1 MFPVAAATA
10 AGWLL
15 LFFVLLVISPREDG
29 ATPEPTPG
37 AEPPAVVSLLA
48 GRLQRDGFVVTL
60 ADLAARGW
68 FRLSVTPGP
77 AGPVM
82 CVVPAETPTEPLAPY
97 ERRVMA
103 HVALRAGVRGEVPAP
118 ALADSFEGGEDAFM
132 KAFREEV
139 TADTEQ
145 RGLTRP
151 RLSGRRIG
159 LLCLV
164 LFVPAGA
171 LAFALDAAHQRYPL
185 AWIGVSWVVVATV
198 TGGIGVSR
206 RPSATG
212 QAVLDRWHAAADAA
226 RGGGPGGY
234 GGSPG
239 GYGGDPGGYGGGPG
253 GYGGGPGSYGGDAR
267 VGAYAA
273 ALGRAPGAVTAF
285 AAPGKAVV
293 WSSYRG
299 SWQQLP
305 LETYGSS
312 WPCAIAWML
321 AIIFGPFVL
330 AGGLIGLFAAG
341 LGWLAERL
349 IGLAVAAVLV
359 SIVIW
364 VARRMV
370 PRFAEFDGQVIRQT
384 FIEHDE
390 DPDEFRVVVDDG
402 VRPTAWDLR
411 VAAESWRLLPPG
423 TFVHARV
430 NLHNREAAI
439 HPAEP
444 PAVARPLAG
453 VAAEQERAVTGGL
466 PDPALLVT
474 AEEAA
479 GVLRCAVQGKHVGS
493 PASRVMIW
501 QPAGAARPV
510 LRVEVRGAGP
520 PSGSHP
526 DVPPDARPVP
536 GVAGG
541 YLAGQSAVL
550 DAGSCTVTISI
561 HGAGPTGGEAALI
574 RLLPVVA
581 ARLRSFPAGLVSR
594 ASAGP
599 IWRR

>member
-1 MFPVAAATA
+1 M
-10 AGWLL
+10 
-15 LFFVLLVISPREDG
+15 
-29 ATPEPTPG
+29 
-37 AEPPAVVSLLA
+37 
-48 GRLQRDGFVVTL
+48 
-60 ADLAARGW
+60 
-68 FRLSVTPGP
+68 
-77 AGPVM
+77 
-82 CVVPAETPTEPLAPY
+82 
-97 ERRVMA
+97 
-103 HVALRAGVRGEVPAP
+103 
-118 ALADSFEGGEDAFM
+118 
-132 KAFREEV
+132 
-139 TADTEQ
+139 
-145 RGLTRP
+145 
-151 RLSGRRIG
+151 
-159 LLCLV
+159 
-164 LFVPAGA
+164 
-171 LAFALDAAHQRYPL
+171 
-185 AWIGVSWVVVATV
+185 
-198 TGGIGVSR
+198 
-206 RPSATG
+206 
-212 QAVLDRWHAAADAA
+212 
-226 RGGGPGGY
+226 GPGG
-234 GGSPG
+234 GGLGEG
-239 GYGGDPGGYGGGPG
+239 GLGEGR
-253 GYGGGPGSYGGDAR
+253 AR

-273 ALGRAPGAVTAF
+273 ALGRAPGAVAAF
-285 AAPGKAVV
+285 AAPGKDVV

-305 LETYGSS
+305 VETHGSS
-312 WPCAIAWML
+312 WPWAIVSLL
-321 AIIFGPFVL
+321 AIIFVPFVFV
-330 AGGLIGLFAAG
+330 GGLIGLFAAG
-341 LGWLAERL
+341 LEWLAERL

-390 DPDEFRVVVDDG
+390 DPDEYRVVVDDG

-479 GVLRCAVQGKHVGS
+479 GVLRCGVQGKHVGS

-536 GVAGG
+536 RVAGG

-550 DAGSCTVTISI
+550 NAGSCTVTISI